1 MDKDDKTEDLVLDF
15 GRAFWSDPPFRR
27 GKQLDD
33 LRRQNIPH
41 NSRVIDRTDGHDM
54 VSHKTTDLRCPTYKS
69 GSRVYQLGMS
79 FVRDLAAYKGEVR
92 RNRKIK
98 ATYHLHWC
106 IEENGRRTLEWFVP
120 DALTAAQEEAL
131 AAVVRD
137 ALPLGVAV
145 LVFKVAL

>member
-1 MDKDDKTEDLVLDF
+1 MGNDEESEVQVLDF

-41 NSRVIDRTDGHDM
+41 NSRVIDRTDGSNM
-54 VSHKTTDLRCPTYKS
+54 VSHKTTDLRCPTYQS
-69 GSRVYQLGMS
+69 GPRVYHLGMG
-79 FVRDLAAYKGEVR
+79 FVRDLAAYRGEVR
-92 RNRKIK
+92 RNWKIK
-98 ATYHLHWC
+98 ATYYLDWC

-131 AAVVRD
+131 ATVVKDAV
-137 ALPLGVAV
+137 PLGVTV
-145 LVFKVAL
+145 VVFKVAL